1 MIKLNIIQAGETVKV
16 EVPIQ
21 AIKKDR
27 VDNGLLG
34 KDTVVKFVA
43 TYVDQNGNAKEVEK
57 ELINHMNWT
66 ENANIVANQTLT
78 KYIPFETPTEKGL
91 ILQTSVTSGFENNIL
106 PIRQTE
112 ILAKVSPIAG
122 KMPSKV
128 FVEAKTLAA
137 TTGSKIE
144 TKLPEASYQYDA
156 KANQLKILVQ
166 NTPQEDGSVAW
177 EKTGNDEYIITYIF
191 LGEEVYEAT
200 KTTITENFE
209 TVLNLMALDGNTR
222 TTKIDGTIDLQ

>member
-137 TTGSKIE
+137 TTGNKIE

-156 KANQLKILVQ
+156 KANQLK
-166 NTPQEDGSVAW
+166 
-177 EKTGNDEYIITYIF
+177 Y
-191 LGEEVYEAT
+191 
-200 KTTITENFE
+200 
-209 TVLNLMALDGNTR
+209 
-222 TTKIDGTIDLQ
+222 